1 MYARIKA
8 DFFIYDINLPYT
20 PTYTEYNY
28 FLSRKFRNLLG
39 KASCIRWSPTKGRIT
54 LDVVIE
60 V

>member
-1 MYARIKA
+1 MYAHIKA
-8 DFFIYDINLPYT
+8 YLFIYDINF
-20 PTYTEYNY
+20 TEYNY